1 MTVLSAA
8 RSRHVLPP
16 AALPAPQFRGQPAKV
31 VVVVVAAVVV
41 VVVVVVGGVG
51 GVVVVEGGARA
62 VEVVLFVVLGKFP
75 HTSTKSWQQ
84 SPKTSQVE
92 SQLQSSSSPNPAL

>member
-16 AALPAPQFRGQPAKV
+16 AALPAPQFRGQPAEV
-31 VVVVVAAVVV
+31 VVVVVAAM

-51 GVVVVEGGARA
+51 GAVVVEGGARA
-62 VEVVLFVVLGKFP
+62 VEVVLSVVLGRFP

-84 SPKTSQVE
+84 SPKSSQVA
-92 SQLQSSSSPNPAL
+92 SQLQSSFAPNPLV